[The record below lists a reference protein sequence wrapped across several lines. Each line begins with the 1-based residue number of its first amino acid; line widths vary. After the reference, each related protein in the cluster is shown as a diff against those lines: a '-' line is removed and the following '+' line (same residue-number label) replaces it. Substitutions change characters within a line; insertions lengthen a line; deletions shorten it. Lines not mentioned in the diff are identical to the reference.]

1 MCFCVDADAEDLVV
15 LPYNRAVKSSVP
27 TETVITRLQDRF
39 AAEPAEPQDA
49 GEVLEKESADHPF
62 LFTFGDRSLI
72 ARATDADVVAVTG
85 DRHPAWRSLDV
96 VALHEV
102 VLPHALGGQEAE
114 FRFSR
119 DPDEIVSLVADGG
132 FQFGVLLTALRA
144 SEVVDVASSGERM
157 PQKASYFWP
166 KAITGPV
173 FHSLA

>member
-1 MCFCVDADAEDLVV
+1 M
-15 LPYNRAVKSSVP
+15 
-27 TETVITRLQDRF
+27 
-39 AAEPAEPQDA
+39 
-49 GEVLEKESADHPF
+49 
-62 LFTFGDRSLI
+62 I

-102 VLPHALGGQEAE
+102 VLPHVLGGQEAE

-119 DPDEIVSLVADGG
+119 DPDEIVSLVSDGG
-132 FQFGVLLTALRA
+132 FQLGVLLNALRA

-166 KAITGPV
+166 KVITGLV